1 MIPARMIIDCHCHA
15 GKGDRMTA
23 PWNTEAAIEPYLRR
37 ARAAGIARTIV
48 VAAFHSDYNQAN
60 AEVARIIS
68 RHPGRLIGFAFVHA
82 TRDAGRIFRM
92 VEHAV
97 RNWRF
102 RGIKIHGFEAMPTRE
117 VCETAR
123 AFRLPI
129 FVDVVS
135 RPEVIDMLAPQYPDV
150 NFIVAHLGSYT
161 DDWRAHQQVV
171 YQIARYPNVYAD
183 TSAVRRFDY
192 IVEAVKRAGPRKLL
206 FGSDGPWIHPG
217 VELHKVRLLGLPK
230 EHEALLTGG
239 NALRLIRSAI
249 VGEAAAQVERPTD
262 IRENELEGESSVS
275 PPALAQVTD
284 LGSQLAAADLSEYR
298 L

>member
-1 MIPARMIIDCHCHA
+1 MERMIIDCHCHA

-37 ARAAGIARTIV
+37 ARAAGIDRTIV
-48 VAAFHSDYNQAN
+48 VATFHSNYNKAN
-60 AEVARIIS
+60 AEVARIIA
-68 RHPGRLIGFAFVHA
+68 RYPGRLIGFAFVHA
-82 TRDAGRIFRM
+82 TRDAGRIFPM
-92 VEHAV
+92 VQSAV
-97 RNWRF
+97 SKWRF

-135 RPEVIDMLAPQYPDV
+135 RPEVMDMLAPQYPDV

-171 YQIARYPNVYAD
+171 YQVARYPNVYAD

-192 IVEAVKRAGPRKLL
+192 IVEAVKRAGPGKLL

-217 VELHKVRLLGLPK
+217 VEIRKIRLLGLPK
-230 EHEALLTGG
+230 DQEAMVLGG
-239 NALRLIRSAI
+239 NVLRLIRRVR
-249 VGEAAAQVERPTD
+249 VGEAAAQVARSRKEKK
-262 IRENELEGESSVS
+262 EGEQEVPSDRAAV
-275 PPALAQVTD
+275 PKATD
-284 LGSQLAAADLSEYR
+284 PGSQLTAGDLSEYR